1 MNTALLTGSSLAMS
15 AISMA
20 FQVWLAGRI
29 GSAGIGL
36 YQLVLSVAFLC
47 TTFAVSGIRF
57 AATRLVSEELG
68 HERSW
73 SVAAAMRRCFA
84 YSLFFGLSAMAVL
97 FSFAEPIGFLWI
109 GDARTVKSLKLIAFS
124 MPFLSLSSVMSGYF
138 TACGRVWKPTVVHL
152 GEQLITIG
160 FVAYFLSH
168 SPAGDIEK
176 NCAAVMLGNVCGDV
190 ISFVCMLLFY
200 LTDRHSVRDYSA
212 QKLKLTSRMLKVALP
227 LAVSAYARSALS
239 TLEHL
244 LVPRGLKAAG
254 FSADRALSGYGVIQG
269 MVLPIV
275 SFPACIL
282 MALAELIIPE
292 LTEAQVRG
300 NDGDISKTVSSLIK
314 KGLGYSSAVAL
325 VLFVFAD
332 KLGVRIYSS
341 PEAGDYLRLLAPLIP
356 IMYTDMVAD
365 GCLKGLGQQLW
376 CMGINL
382 LDALLGVLLVW
393 QVLPVFA
400 LKGYICII
408 YFNEC
413 LNFALSIM
421 RLRKVTKIRLFSF
434 LFYPEASCRPCA
446 AAARYAYKATWLA
459 A

>member
-1 MNTALLTGSSLAMS
+1 MVNRKRLIMNTALLTGSSLAMS

-160 FVAYFLSH
+160 FVAYFLAH

-200 LTDRHSVRDYSA
+200 LTDRHSVKDYSA

-300 NDGDISKTVSSLIK
+300 NDGDISKTVSLLIK

-393 QVLPVFA
+393 QMLPVFA

-421 RLRKVTKIRLFSF
+421 RLRKVTKIRLFS
-434 LFYPEASCRPCA
+434 
-446 AAARYAYKATWLA
+446 
-459 A
+459 

>member
-1 MNTALLTGSSLAMS
+1 MVNRKRLIMNTALLTGSSLAMS

-84 YSLFFGLSAMAVL
+84 YSLFFGLSAMAML
-97 FSFAEPIGFLWI
+97 FSFAEPVGFLWI
-109 GDARTVKSLKLIAFS
+109 GDARMVKSLKLIAFS

-160 FVAYFLSH
+160 FVAYFLAH

-421 RLRKVTKIRLFSF
+421 RLRKVTKIRLFS
-434 LFYPEASCRPCA
+434 
-446 AAARYAYKATWLA
+446 
-459 A
+459 

>member
-97 FSFAEPIGFLWI
+97 FSFAEPVGFLWI

-160 FVAYFLSH
+160 FVAYFLAH

-269 MVLPIV
+269 MVLPIL

-421 RLRKVTKIRLFSF
+421 RLRKVTRIRLFS
-434 LFYPEASCRPCA
+434 
-446 AAARYAYKATWLA
+446 
-459 A
+459 

>member
-1 MNTALLTGSSLAMS
+1 MVNRKRLIMNTALLTGSSLAMS

-160 FVAYFLSH
+160 FVAYFLAH

-300 NDGDISKTVSSLIK
+300 NDGDISKTVSLLIK

-332 KLGVRIYSS
+332 KLGVWIYSS

-421 RLRKVTKIRLFSF
+421 RLRKVTKIRLFS
-434 LFYPEASCRPCA
+434 
-446 AAARYAYKATWLA
+446 
-459 A
+459 

>member
-1 MNTALLTGSSLAMS
+1 MVNRKRLIMNTALLTGSSLAMS

-84 YSLFFGLSAMAVL
+84 YSLFFGLSSLVVL
-97 FSFAEPIGFLWI
+97 WTFAEPIGFLWI

-138 TACGRVWKPTVVHL
+138 TACGRVWKPTAVHL

-160 FVAYFLSH
+160 FVAFFLTH

-200 LTDRHSVRDYSA
+200 LTDRHSVRDCSA

-269 MVLPIV
+269 MVLPIL

-300 NDGDISKTVSSLIK
+300 NNNDISKTVSSLIK

-325 VLFVFAD
+325 VLFIFAD

-382 LDALLGVLLVW
+382 LDALLGVMLVW

-421 RLRKVTKIRLFSF
+421 RLGKVTKIRLFS
-434 LFYPEASCRPCA
+434 
-446 AAARYAYKATWLA
+446 
-459 A
+459 

>member
-1 MNTALLTGSSLAMS
+1 MVNRKRLIMNTALLTGSSLAMS
-15 AISMA
+15 SISMA

-84 YSLFFGLSAMAVL
+84 YSLFFGLSSLVVL
-97 FSFAEPIGFLWI
+97 WTFAEPIGFLWI

-138 TACGRVWKPTVVHL
+138 TACGRVWKPTAVHL

-160 FVAYFLSH
+160 FVAFFLTH

-200 LTDRHSVRDYSA
+200 LTDRHSVRDCSA
-212 QKLKLTSRMLKVALP
+212 QKLQLTSRMLKVALP

-269 MVLPIV
+269 MVLPIL

-300 NDGDISKTVSSLIK
+300 NNKDISKTVSSLIK

-325 VLFVFAD
+325 VLFIFAD

-421 RLRKVTKIRLFSF
+421 RLGKVTKIRLFS
-434 LFYPEASCRPCA
+434 
-446 AAARYAYKATWLA
+446 
-459 A
+459 

>member
-1 MNTALLTGSSLAMS
+1 MVNRKRLIMNTALLTGSSLAMS

-20 FQVWLAGRI
+20 FQVWLAARI

-84 YSLFFGLSAMAVL
+84 YSLFFGLSALTVL
-97 FSFAEPIGFLWI
+97 WSFAEPIGFLWI
-109 GDARTVKSLKLIAFS
+109 GDARTVRSLKLIAFS
-124 MPFLSLSSVMSGYF
+124 MPFMSLSSVMSGYF

-160 FVAYFLSH
+160 FVAFFLTH

-176 NCAAVMLGNVCGDV
+176 NCAAVMLGNVCGDA

-269 MVLPIV
+269 MVLPIL

-300 NDGDISKTVSSLIK
+300 NEGDISKTVSSLIK

-325 VLFVFAD
+325 VLFFFAD

-421 RLRKVTKIRLFSF
+421 RLGKVTKIRLFS
-434 LFYPEASCRPCA
+434 
-446 AAARYAYKATWLA
+446 
-459 A
+459 

>member
-160 FVAYFLSH
+160 FVAYFLAH

-300 NDGDISKTVSSLIK
+300 NDGDISKTVSLLIK

-421 RLRKVTKIRLFSF
+421 RLRKVTKVRLFS
-434 LFYPEASCRPCA
+434 
-446 AAARYAYKATWLA
+446 
-459 A
+459 

>member
-1 MNTALLTGSSLAMS
+1 MVNRKRLIMNTALLTGSSLAMS

-20 FQVWLAGRI
+20 FQVWLAARI

-84 YSLFFGLSAMAVL
+84 YSLFFGLSALTVL
-97 FSFAEPIGFLWI
+97 WSFAEPIGFLWI
-109 GDARTVKSLKLIAFS
+109 GDARTVRSLKLIAFS
-124 MPFLSLSSVMSGYF
+124 MPFMSLSSVMSGYF

-160 FVAYFLSH
+160 FVAFFLTH

-269 MVLPIV
+269 MVLPIL

-300 NDGDISKTVSSLIK
+300 NSDDISKTVSSLIK

-325 VLFVFAD
+325 VLFIFAD

-413 LNFALSIM
+413 VNFALSIK
-421 RLRKVTKIRLFSF
+421 RLGKVTKIRLFS
-434 LFYPEASCRPCA
+434 
-446 AAARYAYKATWLA
+446 
-459 A
+459 

>member
-1 MNTALLTGSSLAMS
+1 MVNRKRLIMNTALLTGSSLAMS

-160 FVAYFLSH
+160 FVAYFLAH

-300 NDGDISKTVSSLIK
+300 NDGDISKTVSLLIK

-341 PEAGDYLRLLAPLIP
+341 PETGDYLRLLAPLIP

-421 RLRKVTKIRLFSF
+421 RLRKVTKIRLFS
-434 LFYPEASCRPCA
+434 
-446 AAARYAYKATWLA
+446 
-459 A
+459 

>member
-1 MNTALLTGSSLAMS
+1 MVNRKRLIMNTALLTGSSLAMS

-160 FVAYFLSH
+160 FVAYFLAH

-200 LTDRHSVRDYSA
+200 LTDRHSVRDYSV
-212 QKLKLTSRMLKVALP
+212 QKLKLTSRMLMVALP

-300 NDGDISKTVSSLIK
+300 NDGDISKTVSLLIK

-421 RLRKVTKIRLFSF
+421 RLRKVTKIRLFS
-434 LFYPEASCRPCA
+434 
-446 AAARYAYKATWLA
+446 
-459 A
+459 

>member
-1 MNTALLTGSSLAMS
+1 MVNRKRLIMNTALLTGSSLAMS

-20 FQVWLAGRI
+20 FQVWLAARI

-84 YSLFFGLSAMAVL
+84 YSLFFGLSALTVL
-97 FSFAEPIGFLWI
+97 WSFAEPIGFLWI
-109 GDARTVKSLKLIAFS
+109 GDARTVRSLKLIAFS
-124 MPFLSLSSVMSGYF
+124 MPFMSLSSVMSGYF

-160 FVAYFLSH
+160 FVAFFLTH

-176 NCAAVMLGNVCGDV
+176 NCAAVMLGNVCGDA
-190 ISFVCMLLFY
+190 ISFICMLLFY

-269 MVLPIV
+269 MVLPIL

-300 NDGDISKTVSSLIK
+300 NEGDISKTVSSLIK

-325 VLFVFAD
+325 VLFIFAD

-421 RLRKVTKIRLFSF
+421 RLGKVTKIRLFS
-434 LFYPEASCRPCA
+434 
-446 AAARYAYKATWLA
+446 
-459 A
+459 

>member
-1 MNTALLTGSSLAMS
+1 MVNRKRLIMNTALLTGSSLAMS

-97 FSFAEPIGFLWI
+97 FSFAEPVGFLWI

-160 FVAYFLSH
+160 FVAYFLAH

-332 KLGVRIYSS
+332 KRGVRIYSS

-382 LDALLGVLLVW
+382 LDAMLGVLLVW

-421 RLRKVTKIRLFSF
+421 RLRKVTKIRLFS
-434 LFYPEASCRPCA
+434 
-446 AAARYAYKATWLA
+446 
-459 A
+459 

>member
-1 MNTALLTGSSLAMS
+1 MVNRKRLIMNTALLTGSSLAMS

-20 FQVWLAGRI
+20 FQVWLAARI

-84 YSLFFGLSAMAVL
+84 YSLFFGLSALTVL
-97 FSFAEPIGFLWI
+97 WSFAEPIGFLWI
-109 GDARTVKSLKLIAFS
+109 GDARTVRSLKLIAFS
-124 MPFLSLSSVMSGYF
+124 MPFMSLSSVMSGYF

-160 FVAYFLSH
+160 FVAFFLTH

-176 NCAAVMLGNVCGDV
+176 NCAAVMFGNVCGDA

-269 MVLPIV
+269 MVLPIL

-300 NDGDISKTVSSLIK
+300 NEGDISKTVSSLIK

-325 VLFVFAD
+325 VLFIFAD

-413 LNFALSIM
+413 LNFALSIK
-421 RLRKVTKIRLFSF
+421 RLGKVTKIRLFS
-434 LFYPEASCRPCA
+434 
-446 AAARYAYKATWLA
+446 
-459 A
+459 

>member
-1 MNTALLTGSSLAMS
+1 MVNRKRLIMNTALLTGSSLAMS

-20 FQVWLAGRI
+20 FQVWLAARI

-84 YSLFFGLSAMAVL
+84 YSLFFGLSALTVL
-97 FSFAEPIGFLWI
+97 WSFAEPIGFLWI
-109 GDARTVKSLKLIAFS
+109 GDARTVRSLKLIAFS
-124 MPFLSLSSVMSGYF
+124 MPFMSLSSVMSGYF

-160 FVAYFLSH
+160 FVAFFLTH

-176 NCAAVMLGNVCGDV
+176 NCAAVMLGNVCGDA

-269 MVLPIV
+269 MVLPIL

-300 NDGDISKTVSSLIK
+300 NEGDISKTVSSLIK

-325 VLFVFAD
+325 MLFIFAD

-413 LNFALSIM
+413 VNFALSIK
-421 RLRKVTKIRLFSF
+421 RLGKVTKIRLFS
-434 LFYPEASCRPCA
+434 
-446 AAARYAYKATWLA
+446 
-459 A
+459 

>member
-1 MNTALLTGSSLAMS
+1 MVNRKRLIMNTALLTGSSLAMS

-20 FQVWLAGRI
+20 FQVWLAARI

-84 YSLFFGLSAMAVL
+84 YSLFFGLSALTVL
-97 FSFAEPIGFLWI
+97 WSFAEPIGFLWI
-109 GDARTVKSLKLIAFS
+109 GDARTVRSLKLIAFS
-124 MPFLSLSSVMSGYF
+124 MPFMSLSSVMSGYF

-160 FVAYFLSH
+160 FVAFFLTH

-269 MVLPIV
+269 MVLPIL

-300 NDGDISKTVSSLIK
+300 NEGDISKTVSSLIK

-325 VLFVFAD
+325 VLFIFAD

-421 RLRKVTKIRLFSF
+421 RLGKVTKIRLFS
-434 LFYPEASCRPCA
+434 
-446 AAARYAYKATWLA
+446 
-459 A
+459 

>member
-1 MNTALLTGSSLAMS
+1 MVNRKRLIMNTALLTGSSLAMS

-36 YQLVLSVAFLC
+36 YQLVLSIAFLC

-97 FSFAEPIGFLWI
+97 FSFAEPVGFLWI

-160 FVAYFLSH
+160 FVAYFLAH

-421 RLRKVTKIRLFSF
+421 RLRKVTKIRLFS
-434 LFYPEASCRPCA
+434 
-446 AAARYAYKATWLA
+446 
-459 A
+459 

>member
-1 MNTALLTGSSLAMS
+1 MVNRKRLIMNTALLTGSSLAMS

-47 TTFAVSGIRF
+47 TAFAVSGIRF

-160 FVAYFLSH
+160 FVAYFLAH

-300 NDGDISKTVSSLIK
+300 NDGDISKTVSLLIK

-421 RLRKVTKIRLFSF
+421 RLRKVTKIRLFS
-434 LFYPEASCRPCA
+434 
-446 AAARYAYKATWLA
+446 
-459 A
+459 

>member
-1 MNTALLTGSSLAMS
+1 MVNRKRLIMNTALLTGSSLAMS

-160 FVAYFLSH
+160 FVAYFLTH

-421 RLRKVTKIRLFSF
+421 RLRKVTKVRLFS
-434 LFYPEASCRPCA
+434 
-446 AAARYAYKATWLA
+446 
-459 A
+459 

>member
-36 YQLVLSVAFLC
+36 YQLVLSVAFLR
-47 TTFAVSGIRF
+47 TTLAVSGIRF

-160 FVAYFLSH
+160 FVAYFLAH

-269 MVLPIV
+269 MVLPIL

-421 RLRKVTKIRLFSF
+421 RLRKVTKIRLFS
-434 LFYPEASCRPCA
+434 
-446 AAARYAYKATWLA
+446 
-459 A
+459 

>member
-1 MNTALLTGSSLAMS
+1 MVNRKRLIMNTALLTGSSLAMS

-160 FVAYFLSH
+160 FVAYFLAH

-292 LTEAQVRG
+292 LTGAQVRG

-421 RLRKVTKIRLFSF
+421 RLRKVTKIRLFS
-434 LFYPEASCRPCA
+434 
-446 AAARYAYKATWLA
+446 
-459 A
+459 

>member
-109 GDARTVKSLKLIAFS
+109 GDARTVKSLKLIDFS

-160 FVAYFLSH
+160 FVAYFLAH

-421 RLRKVTKIRLFSF
+421 RLRKVTNIRLFS
-434 LFYPEASCRPCA
+434 
-446 AAARYAYKATWLA
+446 
-459 A
+459 

>member
-1 MNTALLTGSSLAMS
+1 MVNRKRLIMNTALLTGSSLAMS

-97 FSFAEPIGFLWI
+97 FSFAEPVGFLWI

-152 GEQLITIG
+152 GEQRITIG
-160 FVAYFLSH
+160 FVAYFLAH

-300 NDGDISKTVSSLIK
+300 NDGDISKTGSSLIK

-325 VLFVFAD
+325 VLFVCAD

-421 RLRKVTKIRLFSF
+421 RLRKVTNIRLFS
-434 LFYPEASCRPCA
+434 
-446 AAARYAYKATWLA
+446 
-459 A
+459 

>member
-1 MNTALLTGSSLAMS
+1 MVNRKRLIMNTVLLTGSSLAMS

-20 FQVWLAGRI
+20 FQVWLAARI

-84 YSLFFGLSAMAVL
+84 YSLFFGLSALTVL
-97 FSFAEPIGFLWI
+97 WSFAEPIGFLWI
-109 GDARTVKSLKLIAFS
+109 GDARTVRSLKLIAFS
-124 MPFLSLSSVMSGYF
+124 MPFMSLSSVMSGYF

-160 FVAYFLSH
+160 FVAFFLTH

-176 NCAAVMLGNVCGDV
+176 NCAAVMLGNVCGDA

-269 MVLPIV
+269 MVLPIL

-300 NDGDISKTVSSLIK
+300 NEGDISKTVSSLIK

-325 VLFVFAD
+325 VLFIFAD

-421 RLRKVTKIRLFSF
+421 RLGKVTKIRLFS
-434 LFYPEASCRPCA
+434 
-446 AAARYAYKATWLA
+446 
-459 A
+459 

>member
-1 MNTALLTGSSLAMS
+1 MVNRKRLIMNTALLTGSSLAMS
-15 AISMA
+15 AISMS

-84 YSLFFGLSAMAVL
+84 YSLFFGLSSLVVL
-97 FSFAEPIGFLWI
+97 WTFAEPIGFLWI

-138 TACGRVWKPTVVHL
+138 TACGRVWKPTAVHL

-160 FVAYFLSH
+160 FVAFFLTH

-200 LTDRHSVRDYSA
+200 LTDRHSVRDCSA
-212 QKLKLTSRMLKVALP
+212 QKLQLTSRMLKVALP

-269 MVLPIV
+269 MVLPIL

-300 NDGDISKTVSSLIK
+300 NNKDISKTVSSLIK

-325 VLFVFAD
+325 VLFIFAD

-421 RLRKVTKIRLFSF
+421 RLGKVTKIRLFS
-434 LFYPEASCRPCA
+434 
-446 AAARYAYKATWLA
+446 
-459 A
+459 

>member
-1 MNTALLTGSSLAMS
+1 MVNRKRLIMNTALLTGSSLAMS

-20 FQVWLAGRI
+20 FQVWLAARI

-84 YSLFFGLSAMAVL
+84 YSLFFGLSALTVL
-97 FSFAEPIGFLWI
+97 WSFAEPIGFLWI
-109 GDARTVKSLKLIAFS
+109 GDARTVRSLKLIAFS
-124 MPFLSLSSVMSGYF
+124 MPFMSLSSVMSGYF

-160 FVAYFLSH
+160 FVAFFLTH

-176 NCAAVMLGNVCGDV
+176 NCAAVMLGNVCGDA

-269 MVLPIV
+269 MVLPIL

-300 NDGDISKTVSSLIK
+300 NDGDISKTVSLLIK

-413 LNFALSIM
+413 VNFALSIM
-421 RLRKVTKIRLFSF
+421 RLGKVTKIRLFS
-434 LFYPEASCRPCA
+434 
-446 AAARYAYKATWLA
+446 
-459 A
+459 

>member
-1 MNTALLTGSSLAMS
+1 MVNRKRLIMNTALLTGSSLAMS

-20 FQVWLAGRI
+20 FQVWLAARI

-57 AATRLVSEELG
+57 AATSLVSEELG

-84 YSLFFGLSAMAVL
+84 YSLFFGLSALTVL
-97 FSFAEPIGFLWI
+97 WSFAEPIGFLWI
-109 GDARTVKSLKLIAFS
+109 GDARTVRSLKLIAFS
-124 MPFLSLSSVMSGYF
+124 MPFMSLSSVMSGYF

-160 FVAYFLSH
+160 FVAFFLTH

-176 NCAAVMLGNVCGDV
+176 NCAAVMLGNVCGDA

-254 FSADRALSGYGVIQG
+254 FSANRALSGYGVIQG
-269 MVLPIV
+269 MVLPIL

-300 NDGDISKTVSSLIK
+300 NEGDISKTVSSLIK

-325 VLFVFAD
+325 VLFIFAD

-421 RLRKVTKIRLFSF
+421 RLGKVTKIRLFS
-434 LFYPEASCRPCA
+434 
-446 AAARYAYKATWLA
+446 
-459 A
+459 

>member
-1 MNTALLTGSSLAMS
+1 MVNRKRLIMNTALLTGSSLAMS

-160 FVAYFLSH
+160 FVAYFLTH

-292 LTEAQVRG
+292 LTEAQVCG

-393 QVLPVFA
+393 QVVPVFA

-421 RLRKVTKIRLFSF
+421 RLRKVTKVRLFS
-434 LFYPEASCRPCA
+434 
-446 AAARYAYKATWLA
+446 
-459 A
+459 

>member
-1 MNTALLTGSSLAMS
+1 MVNRKRLIMNTALLTGSSLAMS

-97 FSFAEPIGFLWI
+97 FSFAEPVGFLWI

-421 RLRKVTKIRLFSF
+421 RLRKVTKIRLFS
-434 LFYPEASCRPCA
+434 
-446 AAARYAYKATWLA
+446 
-459 A
+459 

>member
-1 MNTALLTGSSLAMS
+1 MVNRKRLIMNTALLTGSSLAMS

-20 FQVWLAGRI
+20 FQVWLAARI

-73 SVAAAMRRCFA
+73 NVAAAMRRCFA
-84 YSLFFGLSAMAVL
+84 YSLFFGLSALTVL
-97 FSFAEPIGFLWI
+97 WSFAEPIGFLWI
-109 GDARTVKSLKLIAFS
+109 GDARTVRSLKLIAFS
-124 MPFLSLSSVMSGYF
+124 MPFMSLSSVMSGYF

-160 FVAYFLSH
+160 FVAFFLTH

-176 NCAAVMLGNVCGDV
+176 NCAAVMLGNVCGDA

-269 MVLPIV
+269 MVLPIL

-300 NDGDISKTVSSLIK
+300 NEGDISKTVSSLIK

-325 VLFVFAD
+325 VLFIFAD

-421 RLRKVTKIRLFSF
+421 RLGKVTKIRLFS
-434 LFYPEASCRPCA
+434 
-446 AAARYAYKATWLA
+446 
-459 A
+459 

>member
-1 MNTALLTGSSLAMS
+1 MVNRKRLIMNTALLTGSSLAMS
-15 AISMA
+15 VISMA

-97 FSFAEPIGFLWI
+97 FSFAEPVGFLWI

-160 FVAYFLSH
+160 FVAYFLAH

-269 MVLPIV
+269 MVLPIL

-341 PEAGDYLRLLAPLIP
+341 PEGGDYLRLLAPLIP

-421 RLRKVTKIRLFSF
+421 RLRKVTRIRLFS
-434 LFYPEASCRPCA
+434 
-446 AAARYAYKATWLA
+446 
-459 A
+459 

>member
-1 MNTALLTGSSLAMS
+1 MVNRKRLIMNTALLTGSSLAMS

-73 SVAAAMRRCFA
+73 SVSAAMRRCFA

-97 FSFAEPIGFLWI
+97 FSFAEPVGFLWI

-160 FVAYFLSH
+160 FVAYFLAH

-421 RLRKVTKIRLFSF
+421 RLRKVTNIRLFS
-434 LFYPEASCRPCA
+434 
-446 AAARYAYKATWLA
+446 
-459 A
+459 